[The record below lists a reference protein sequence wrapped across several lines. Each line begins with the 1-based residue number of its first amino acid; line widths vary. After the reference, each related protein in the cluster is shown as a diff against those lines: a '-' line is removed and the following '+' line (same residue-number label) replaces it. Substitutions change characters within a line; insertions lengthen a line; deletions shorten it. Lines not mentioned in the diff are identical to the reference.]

1 MNVCQEWL
9 RKSVVETKDLKK
21 YHVKIL
27 FPNCQNPRKS
37 SKLAK
42 YTVPKGQNPVGQ
54 TFEFDLETSGISYS
68 YLNTTKSAWLN

>member
-1 MNVCQEWL
+1 MFVKNGYAVVLQKPKKNGKNYT
-9 RKSVVETKDLKK
+9 RKHD
-21 YHVKIL
+21 
-27 FPNCQNPRKS
+27 FRNRQNPRKS

-68 YLNTTKSAWLN
+68 YLNTTKSA